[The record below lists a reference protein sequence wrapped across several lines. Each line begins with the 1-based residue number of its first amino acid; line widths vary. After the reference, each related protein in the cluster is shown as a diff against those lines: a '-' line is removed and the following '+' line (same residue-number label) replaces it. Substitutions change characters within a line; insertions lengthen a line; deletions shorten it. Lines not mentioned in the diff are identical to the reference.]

1 MNSFVC
7 RITASE
13 MNVRFGMK
21 MNLKFEYTYSDFNPL
36 FVFDEDPTELFSIQY
51 MMRDLIINEI
61 EFEYSKFG

>member
-1 MNSFVC
+1 
-7 RITASE
+7 
-13 MNVRFGMK
+13 MNVRFGK

-36 FVFDEDPTELFSIQY
+36 FDFDFEEDPTELFSIQY